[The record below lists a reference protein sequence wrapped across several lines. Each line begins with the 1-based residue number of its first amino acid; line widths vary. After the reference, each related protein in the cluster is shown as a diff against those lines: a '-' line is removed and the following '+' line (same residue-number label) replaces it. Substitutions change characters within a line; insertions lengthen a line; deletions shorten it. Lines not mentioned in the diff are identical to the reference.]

1 MRAVEKD
8 AAVQEFLDRVCRHI
22 RVKSMHAEI
31 REELGNHIAERMDML
46 ASEGVAEEHCAQEA
60 IKLMGDPDDI
70 GRSLHRAHKPV
81 FDWKLVVLLGLLTIV
96 GLFGLLNVQ
105 MSGRRIWMLAQFFE
119 KKLFYVALGFAGLF
133 ICYFLDYRKLR
144 KYSGVIFCGTI
155 ALMALTLKVGIT
167 TNGQTTSLA
176 IGSFSINVMAASIL
190 PLLIAASG
198 LNYKFRRSDIVGW
211 IKFGGQM
218 AVPVVLYWQSGS
230 LLYGCIYLA
239 GFGIIALRHNQFPLM
254 AIGLPILSL
263 YIYKLTQTPYL
274 VERLHS
280 FLSEKDKD
288 YQTLQTIGAIRSAG
302 WTGHGF
308 AAANETLPFIYDESM
323 YPYLIYCFGW
333 GAGIVIGLL
342 VIGFMIRIWKMSVS
356 IRDEYATCIFSAFIV
371 VFGIRLLWPLL
382 MAYGVV
388 PIVGQSLP
396 FVGYG
401 GFTQVIDF
409 CAMGLLLSIYRRK
422 QMLPA
427 RMETV

>member
-1 MRAVEKD
+1 MRSMEQDAV
-8 AAVQEFLDRVCRHI
+8 VQEFLGRVCRHI

-31 REELGNHIAERMDML
+31 REELGSHIAERMDML
-46 ASEGVAEEHCAQEA
+46 ASEGVAEEHRAREA

-70 GRSLHRAHKPV
+70 GRSLHQAHKPV
-81 FDWKLVVLLGLLTIV
+81 FDWKLVVLLALLAIV

-105 MSGRRIWMLAQFFE
+105 MSGLKLWSSIQLVE
-119 KKLFYVALGFAGLF
+119 KKLFIVVLGFVALF
-133 ICYFLDYRKLR
+133 ICYFLDYRKLKR
-144 KYSGVIFCGTI
+144 YSGVLFWGTI

-167 TNGQTTSLA
+167 TNGQNVFLA
-176 IGSFSINVMAASIL
+176 FGPFGMNVMAASIL

-198 LNYKFRRSDIVGW
+198 LNHKFSSKDAVGW
-211 IKFGGQM
+211 IKFAAQM
-218 AVPVVLYWQSGS
+218 VIPVVLYWQSGS

-239 GFGIIALRHNQFPLM
+239 GFGIIALRHNRVPLL
-254 AIGLPILSL
+254 AVGLPILSL

-274 VERLHS
+274 VERLQS
-280 FLSEKDKD
+280 FLSAQDKD
-288 YQTLQTIGAIRSAG
+288 YQTIQTIGAIRSAG

-308 AAANETLPFIYDESM
+308 AAANETLPYIYDESM

-342 VIGFMIRIWKMSVS
+342 VIGFLIRIWKMGVS

>member
-31 REELGNHIAERMDML
+31 REELGSHITERMDML
-46 ASEGVAEEHCAQEA
+46 ASEGVAEEYCAQEA

-81 FDWKLVVLLGLLTIV
+81 FDWKLVVLLALLTIV

-105 MSGRRIWMLAQFFE
+105 MSGVKIWSFIQLFE
-119 KKLFYVALGFAGLF
+119 KKLFYVVLGFVGLF
-133 ICYFLDYRKLR
+133 ICYFLDYRKLKR
-144 KYSGVIFCGTI
+144 YSGVLFCGSI
-155 ALMALTLKVGIT
+155 ALMALTVMTGSNI
-167 TNGQTTSLA
+167 NGENVYLA
-176 IGSFSINVMAASIL
+176 IGPFGINVMAASIL
-190 PLLIAASG
+190 PLLIAAAGMSQ
-198 LNYKFRRSDIVGW
+198 KFGRKDTVGW
-211 IKFGGQM
+211 LKFAAQM

-239 GFGIIALRHNQFPLM
+239 GFAIIALRHNRFPLM
-254 AIGLPILSL
+254 VIGLPILSL

-274 VERLHS
+274 VERLNS

-342 VIGFMIRIWKMSVS
+342 VIGFLIRIWKMSVS

>member
-31 REELGNHIAERMDML
+31 REELGSHIAERMDML

-60 IKLMGDPDDI
+60 IKLMGNPDDI
-70 GRSLHRAHKPV
+70 GRSLHRAHKPA

-105 MSGRRIWMLAQFFE
+105 MSGLQLWSSIQLVE
-119 KKLFYVALGFAGLF
+119 KKLFIVVLGLAGLF
-133 ICYFLDYRKLR
+133 IYYFLDYRKLK
-144 KYSGVIFCGTI
+144 KYSGILFCGTI
-155 ALMALTLKVGIT
+155 VLMVLPVMTGNNI
-167 TNGQTTSLA
+167 NGENVYLA
-176 IGSFSINVMAASIL
+176 FGPFGINVMAASIL

-198 LNYKFRRSDIVGW
+198 LNYRFRRSDIVGW
-211 IKFGGQM
+211 IKFAAQM
-218 AVPVVLYWQSGS
+218 VVPVVLYWQSGS

-254 AIGLPILSL
+254 AVGLPILSL

>member
-22 RVKSMHAEI
+22 RMKSMHAEI
-31 REELGNHIAERMDML
+31 REELGSHIAERMDML

-60 IKLMGDPDDI
+60 IKLMGNPDDI
-70 GRSLHRAHKPV
+70 GRSLHRAHKPA

-105 MSGRRIWMLAQFFE
+105 MSGLQLWSSIQLVE
-119 KKLFYVALGFAGLF
+119 KKLFIVVLGLAGLF
-133 ICYFLDYRKLR
+133 IYYFLDYRKLK
-144 KYSGVIFCGTI
+144 KYSGILFCGTI
-155 ALMALTLKVGIT
+155 VLMVLPVMTGNNI
-167 TNGQTTSLA
+167 NGENVYLA
-176 IGSFSINVMAASIL
+176 FGPFGINVMAASIL

-198 LNYKFRRSDIVGW
+198 LNFKFRRSDIVGW
-211 IKFGGQM
+211 IKFGVQM

-239 GFGIIALRHNQFPLM
+239 GFGIIALRHNRFPLL
-254 AIGLPILSL
+254 AIGLPILCL
-263 YIYKLTQTPYL
+263 YILKLTQTPYL